1 MPRSS
6 FTIYSPTLPAFPQNI
21 AAARRIQ
28 CPPRLGSDQRLLA
41 ARARLFGGLPLEAIE
56 QLIVQARH
64 LGLANSVYL
73 LSMVHLDLKTEIHEI
88 DDEELEAF
96 SKVIRSALDLP

>member
-1 MPRSS
+1 MSIKSRM
-6 FTIYSPTLPAFPQNI
+6 TKLELVADAKNDG
-21 AAARRIQ
+21 RRA
-28 CPPRLGSDQRLLA
+28 L
-41 ARARLFGGLPLEAIE
+41 LEAIE

-73 LSMVHLDLKTEIHEI
+73 LSMAHLDLKTEIHEI

>member
-1 MPRSS
+1 MSTKSRM
-6 FTIYSPTLPAFPQNI
+6 TKLELVAD
-21 AAARRIQ
+21 AKDDGRRA
-28 CPPRLGSDQRLLA
+28 L
-41 ARARLFGGLPLEAIE
+41 LEAIE

-96 SKVIRSALDLP
+96 SKVIRSALDLS